1 MPKADRQATEAKR
14 FKDSNSF
21 VFKDGREWLEG
32 ADWDARRFELLQ
44 RCRGMC
50 EYEWEGASI
59 NGNGPLKLRCR
70 RDAEDPHHKIL
81 RSIARDDRLSN
92 LMAVCR
98 HHHRVLDLAQRR
110 QHGKNKIHFNREAT
124 A

>member
-1 MPKADRQATEAKR
+1 VKRDIEATTKR
-14 FKDSNSF
+14 HFKNPNSF

-32 ADWDARRFELLQ
+32 ADWDDRRFELLQ
-44 RCRGMC
+44 RCRGIC
-50 EYEWEGASI
+50 EYLI
-59 NGNGPLKLRCR
+59 QDDHRCLRE
-70 RDAEDPHHKIL
+70 AADPHHKIL

-110 QHGKNKIHFNREAT
+110 QHGKNKIHFSPEA